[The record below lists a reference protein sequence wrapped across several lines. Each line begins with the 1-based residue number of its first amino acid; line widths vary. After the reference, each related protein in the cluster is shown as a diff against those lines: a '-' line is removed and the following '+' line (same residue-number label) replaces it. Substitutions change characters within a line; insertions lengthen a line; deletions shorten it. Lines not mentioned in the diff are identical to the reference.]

1 MQHAWER
8 CEMSIKLWPE
18 NLKGRV
24 HVEDLGVDG
33 EIVIECILEE
43 EGGKLWTGLIWLRI
57 ETSGGLL

>member
-1 MQHAWER
+1 MYT
-8 CEMSIKLWPE
+8 KLWPE